1 MEYDYKE
8 VYYDQYCSRCLH
20 RELEE
25 DDEPC
30 RDCLDEPVNVYS
42 HKPVYWEE
50 NK

>member
-8 VYYDQYCSRCLH
+8 VYYDQYCSRCVH

-30 RDCLDEPVNVYS
+30 RDCLGEPVNVYS

>member
-8 VYYDQYCSRCLH
+8 VYYDQYCSRCVH

-42 HKPVYWEE
+42 HKPIYWEE

>member
-8 VYYDQYCSRCLH
+8 VYYDQYCSRCVH

>member
-8 VYYDQYCSRCLH
+8 VYYDQYCSRCVHL
-20 RELEE
+20 ELEE

-42 HKPVYWEE
+42 HKPIYWEE

>member
-42 HKPVYWEE
+42 HTPVYWEE

>member
-8 VYYDQYCSRCLH
+8 VYYDQYCSRCVH
-20 RELEE
+20 QELEE

-42 HKPVYWEE
+42 HKPIYWEE